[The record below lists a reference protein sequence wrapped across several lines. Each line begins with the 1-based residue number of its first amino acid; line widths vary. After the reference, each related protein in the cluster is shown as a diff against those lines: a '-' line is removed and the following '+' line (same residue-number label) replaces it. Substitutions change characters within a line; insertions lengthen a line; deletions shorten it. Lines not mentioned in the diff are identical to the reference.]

1 MEEKNWLREK
11 KSPKANLE
19 NKKFTWLLI
28 GFVIVLSIL
37 FVAFEWSQRDLK
49 IDMSQAIQDVVF
61 EEEIPLTMQEEKP
74 TPPPPQQQEPQKVE
88 EILNIVKNDANVEE
102 SVISSSEETGEVIE
116 IKQVAP
122 VIEEEE
128 IVEEEIFQV
137 VEEMPEPPG
146 GMAGLMQY
154 LGRNIK
160 YPAIAQENG
169 IQGRVVVQFVVEKDG
184 SIANPVV
191 VKSVDPSL
199 DKEAIRVISTMP
211 KWKPG
216 KQRGK
221 AVRVKY
227 TVPVTFRLQ

>member
-19 NKKFTWLLI
+19 NKKFTWLLM
-28 GFVIVLSIL
+28 GFVIVLAFL

-49 IDMSQAIQDVVF
+49 IDMSEAIQDIVF
-61 EEEIPLTMQEEKP
+61 EEEIPLTQQEEKP
-74 TPPPPQQQEPQKVE
+74 TPPPPPQEPQKVE
-88 EILNIVKNDANVEE
+88 EVLNIVKNDAQVEE
-102 SVISSSEETGEVIE
+102 TSLSSSEETGQIIE
-116 IKQVAP
+116 IKEVAP

-128 IVEEEIFQV
+128 VVEEEIFQV

-146 GMAGLMQY
+146 GMAGLMKY
-154 LGRNIK
+154 LARNIK

-191 VKSVDPSL
+191 VKGVDPSL
-199 DKEAIRVISTMP
+199 DKEA
-211 KWKPG
+211 
-216 KQRGK
+216 
-221 AVRVKY
+221 VRV
-227 TVPVTFRLQ
+227 LSLIHI

>member
-19 NKKFTWLLI
+19 NKKFTWLLM
-28 GFVIVLSIL
+28 GFVIVLAFL

-49 IDMSQAIQDVVF
+49 IDMSEAIQDIVF
-61 EEEIPLTMQEEKP
+61 EEEIPLTQQEEKP
-74 TPPPPQQQEPQKVE
+74 TPPPPPQEPQKVE
-88 EILNIVKNDANVEE
+88 EVLNIVKNDAQVEE
-102 SVISSSEETGEVIE
+102 TSLSSSEETGQIIE
-116 IKQVAP
+116 IKEVAP

-128 IVEEEIFQV
+128 VVEEEIFQV

-146 GMAGLMQY
+146 GMAGLMKY
-154 LGRNIK
+154 LARNIK

-191 VKSVDPSL
+191 VKGVDPSL
-199 DKEAIRVISTMP
+199 DKEAVRVISTMP

>member
-137 VEEMPEPPG
+137 VEEMP
-146 GMAGLMQY
+146 GLMQY

>member
-154 LGRNIK
+154 LSRNIK

-169 IQGRVVVQFVVEKDG
+169 IQGRVVVQFVVERDG
-184 SIANPVV
+184 SITGLKVV
-191 VKSVDPSL
+191 QPAHPYL
-199 DKEAIRVISTMP
+199 DREAMRVMNTMP
-211 KWKPG
+211 KWTAGMQNDRPC
-216 KQRGK
+216 RTM
-221 AVRVKY
+221 VCI
-227 TVPVTFRLQ
+227 PVVFKL